1 MTLSADGSKLYAA
14 QDDARVM
21 YICRPV
27 EEFSDLTESVGR
39 AGLTKP
45 VGVHPISPQR
55 DFANAW
61 KRQLNS
67 PL

>member
-1 MTLSADGSKLYAA
+1 
-14 QDDARVM
+14 M